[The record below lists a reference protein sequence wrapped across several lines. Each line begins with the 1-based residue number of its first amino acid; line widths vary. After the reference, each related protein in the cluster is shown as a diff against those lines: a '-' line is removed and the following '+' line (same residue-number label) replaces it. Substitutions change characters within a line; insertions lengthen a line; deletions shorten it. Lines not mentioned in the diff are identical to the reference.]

1 MGAGGNEA
9 RSRMVVDA
17 VAQQISDFE
26 LEPGERLTEE
36 GLARRYNVSR
46 TPVREALKSLQEM
59 GLVERLPSG
68 GYAVRVVRL
77 ETVADLMVIWA
88 TLEELVIQLVGRYAD
103 RASLEKLLAQA
114 RSETSGDPVVEE
126 RIHSELAQLSGNE
139 ELARLLGTI
148 YSRTQPYRRL
158 DGLNRREEIHT
169 DHVRILELLIEGRGD
184 DARAFMREHVE
195 KSHRFVEMLLRGGV
209 RSLSFD
215 TPA

>member
-1 MGAGGNEA
+1 MGAGGNKA
-9 RSRMVVDA
+9 RSRMVMDA
-17 VAQQISDFE
+17 VARQISNFE

-59 GLVERLPSG
+59 GLVERLPGG

-77 ETVADLMVIWA
+77 DTVADLMVIWA
-88 TLEELVIQLVGRYAD
+88 TLEELVIQLVAQHAD
-103 RASLEKLLAQA
+103 RASLEMLLAQA
-114 RSETSGDPVVEE
+114 HSETSGDPVVEE
-126 RIHSELAQLSGNE
+126 RIHSELARLSGNG
-139 ELARLLGTI
+139 ELVRLLATI

-158 DGLNRREEIHT
+158 DGLNRREEVHA
-169 DHVRILELLIEGRGD
+169 DHIRILELLVEGRSD

>member
-1 MGAGGNEA
+1 MGPGVNEA
-9 RSRMVVDA
+9 RSQMVMDA
-17 VAQQISDFE
+17 VARQISDFE

-59 GLVERLPSG
+59 GLVERLPGG

-77 ETVADLMVIWA
+77 ETVANLMVIWA
-88 TLEELVIQLVGRYAD
+88 TLEELVIQLVAQHAD

-114 RSETSGDPVVEE
+114 RGETSGDPVVEE
-126 RIHSELAQLSGNE
+126 RIHSELARLSGNE
-139 ELARLLGTI
+139 ELVRLLGTI

-158 DGLNRREEIHT
+158 DGLNRREEVHT
-169 DHVRILELLIEGRGD
+169 DHVRILELLVEGRAE